1 MNKHTLIILALLA
14 SNTCDANIIQ
24 KLLDY
29 KSNSTSL
36 NGRSLVRIKSDL
48 IPGTY
53 YYKQTKPIEDTQKEP
68 SVEFT
73 PMTPQEIETAR
84 IAVAEQNARIAAKEK
99 QTKEPEVA
107 EKDDRELVYG
117 DGGVMEDPF
126 VLEAWARAKEAQ
138 HRLEKHREYMK
149 EVMKA
154 KKQIES
160 SKKDAAG
167 LDVKSPE
174 ST

>member
-1 MNKHTLIILALLA
+1 MNKYTLIILALLA

-29 KSNSTSL
+29 KSNSASL
-36 NGRSLVRIKSDL
+36 NGRSLIRIKSDL

-53 YYKQTKPIEDTQKEP
+53 YYKQTNPVKITQKEP

-73 PMTPQEIETAR
+73 PMTPREIETAR
-84 IAVAEQNARIAAKEK
+84 IAVAEQNARIDANKK
-99 QTKEPEVA
+99 QTTEPEVA

-126 VLEAWARAKEAQ
+126 VLEAWARAEEAQ

-154 KKQIES
+154 KKHIES
-160 SKKDAAG
+160 TKKDSIDVG
-167 LDVKSPE
+167 VKSPE